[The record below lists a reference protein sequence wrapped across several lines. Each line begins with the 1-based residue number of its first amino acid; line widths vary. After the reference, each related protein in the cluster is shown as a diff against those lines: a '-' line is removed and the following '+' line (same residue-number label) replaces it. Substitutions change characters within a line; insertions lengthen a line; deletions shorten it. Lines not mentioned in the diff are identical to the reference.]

1 MHRPSAVRVIA
12 AAGALS
18 VLLAALVAS
27 SAWAGQFTVA
37 SCQADQLNFST
48 TAFADFATRGM
59 KIVRACNPEG
69 PGLRG
74 LITANVVQAGS
85 VPRGAASIATIN
97 APVGTTL
104 TTLRWAGTARR
115 RDCRYALQLYAD
127 VPGGAPIPIK
137 NIRANQRCS
146 PGTRAQAAGYR
157 ARTFDVRGATRIVQR
172 VICQGAPGHD
182 ACSARA
188 ANYIRTYQAQ
198 VGIADGQPPA
208 TAITAD
214 TPLASGAWVSGT
226 QPLHYDAQDN
236 VGVRETHAMVGDV
249 EAGFDQRSCSMA
261 SPNGAFAN
269 PVPCPNGAG
278 QITVDTHKLPEG
290 TQQLVVQAQDP
301 AGNLGTSAP
310 VVARIDNTPPA
321 RVDVAADGGGEWRN
335 QNNFALSWS
344 NPTEAD
350 RAPIVAAIDKL
361 CPAAGGGGCSQGEQD
376 GEGIASL
383 PVQVPA
389 PGEWTVSLFL
399 RDGAGN
405 QDPNAASVPVT
416 LRYDPDPPQLG
427 FEQSPASDPT
437 LISVQVSDKTS
448 GLADGRIEISPAGS
462 DTWRT
467 LDTQKDGSRLVA
479 RIDDAATPAG
489 NYVLRATAYDQAHNE
504 ASTTQRLDGQP
515 MAVTLPLRITSVMQA
530 GVPRERTIRR
540 TVTRHGKRKT
550 VRTRVTVLRP
560 ASGVAFGR
568 RVQVT
573 GRLLNRDGQGIAG
586 ADVQVLSRSDVS
598 PEQLVAVLH
607 TDDSG
612 SYTYT
617 ATGDTSRILR
627 FACAGSSSILP
638 AQAEVRL
645 QVPAV
650 SSLHV
655 SRRHV
660 LNGHAVT
667 FSGRVRTLPVPAGG
681 KLIELQVFLSGRWQT
696 FRTARTDQAG
706 RWALPYRFARTRGL
720 QRYRFRAELPH
731 EAGYPF
737 TDGRSRSV
745 RVRVTGQ

>member
-1 MHRPSAVRVIA
+1 MHRPAAVRVIA

-18 VLLAALVAS
+18 VLLVALAAS

-249 EAGFDQRSCSMA
+249 EAGFDQRPCAMA
-261 SPNGAFAN
+261 SPNGAFAV

-278 QITVDTHKLPEG
+278 QITVDTHKLSEG
-290 TQQLVVQAQDP
+290 TQQLVVQAQDT

-335 QNNFALSWS
+335 ENNFALSWS
-344 NPTEAD
+344 NPTETD

-361 CPAAGGGGCSQGEQD
+361 CPAAGGGGCSQGEA
-376 GEGIASL
+376 GRRGRRE
-383 PVQVPA
+383 PA
-389 PGEWTVSLFL
+389 HPGP
-399 RDGAGN
+399 GARRV
-405 QDPNAASVPVT
+405 D
-416 LRYDPDPPQLG
+416 
-427 FEQSPASDPT
+427 
-437 LISVQVSDKTS
+437 
-448 GLADGRIEISPAGS
+448 GLAVPQGWGRQSGPQRGV
-462 DTWRT
+462 
-467 LDTQKDGSRLVA
+467 GPG
-479 RIDDAATPAG
+479 DAA
-489 NYVLRATAYDQAHNE
+489 L
-504 ASTTQRLDGQP
+504 
-515 MAVTLPLRITSVMQA
+515 
-530 GVPRERTIRR
+530 
-540 TVTRHGKRKT
+540 
-550 VRTRVTVLRP
+550 
-560 ASGVAFGR
+560 
-568 RVQVT
+568 
-573 GRLLNRDGQGIAG
+573 
-586 ADVQVLSRSDVS
+586 
-598 PEQLVAVLH
+598 
-607 TDDSG
+607 
-612 SYTYT
+612 
-617 ATGDTSRILR
+617 
-627 FACAGSSSILP
+627 
-638 AQAEVRL
+638 
-645 QVPAV
+645 
-650 SSLHV
+650 
-655 SRRHV
+655 
-660 LNGHAVT
+660 
-667 FSGRVRTLPVPAGG
+667 
-681 KLIELQVFLSGRWQT
+681 
-696 FRTARTDQAG
+696 
-706 RWALPYRFARTRGL
+706 
-720 QRYRFRAELPH
+720 
-731 EAGYPF
+731 
-737 TDGRSRSV
+737 
-745 RVRVTGQ
+745 

>member
-1 MHRPSAVRVIA
+1 MQRPPAVRVIA
-12 AAGALS
+12 AAGVLS

-115 RDCRYALQLYAD
+115 RDCRYALQIYAD

-226 QPLHYDAQDN
+226 QPLDYDAQDN
-236 VGVRETHAMVGDV
+236 VGVAWREALVGNVD
-249 EAGFDQRSCSMA
+249 GGSDQRSCSMA

-269 PVPCPNGAG
+269 PAPCPNGTG
-278 QITVDTHKLPEG
+278 QISVDTRNLPEG

-310 VVARIDNTPPA
+310 VAAHIDNAPPT

-335 QNNFALSWS
+335 ENNFTLSWS
-344 NPTEAD
+344 NPTETD
-350 RAPIVAAIDKL
+350 RAPIVAAMSKL
-361 CPAAGGGGCSQGEQD
+361 CPAAGGGGCSQGEQG

-383 PVQVPA
+383 PIQVPA

-405 QDPNAASVPVT
+405 QDPNAGSVPVT

-586 ADVQVLSRSDVS
+586 TEVQVLSRSEVS

-607 TDDSG
+607 TDGSG
-612 SYTYT
+612 S
-617 ATGDTSRILR
+617 SRTPRPGARAASFDSRVPGRRRSFRRKRRSACR
-627 FACAGSSSILP
+627 FP
-638 AQAEVRL
+638 R
-645 QVPAV
+645 
-650 SSLHV
+650 
-655 SRRHV
+655 
-660 LNGHAVT
+660 
-667 FSGRVRTLPVPAGG
+667 
-681 KLIELQVFLSGRWQT
+681 
-696 FRTARTDQAG
+696 
-706 RWALPYRFARTRGL
+706 
-720 QRYRFRAELPH
+720 
-731 EAGYPF
+731 
-737 TDGRSRSV
+737 
-745 RVRVTGQ
+745 